1 MRPSHRKTVTF
12 PTVRMVTLSISILS
26 RALNCEFL
34 LASIAHH
41 CYASYVRNRNQFGIS
56 RYGSALRPLE
66 MEGHSWLL
74 QGNACQRV
82 LLAIAFEDQRG
93 WTTSAG

>member
-1 MRPSHRKTVTF
+1 
-12 PTVRMVTLSISILS
+12 MVTLSISILS
-26 RALNCEFL
+26 RVLNCEFL
-34 LASIAHH
+34 PASIAH
-41 CYASYVRNRNQFGIS
+41 CYASYVRNRKQFGIS

-82 LLAIAFEDQRG
+82 LLAIAFEDQRQKLNYIG
-93 WTTSAG
+93 IDGS